1 MRCTNPERRPVPSAC
16 GWRTVDAGIHG
27 GASSG
32 APRGAGNGMWKHGLR
47 STQVIGRR
55 RKMTAEMRELRRLM
69 RILDEEQ
76 RRLLE
81 LVE

>member
-1 MRCTNPERRPVPSAC
+1 MRCTDPERRPVPRHADGERS
-16 GWRTVDAGIHG
+16 DAGCT
-27 GASSG
+27 AAPSSG
-32 APRGAGNGMWKHGLR
+32 APRGAGNGMWKLR
-47 STQVIGRR
+47 STEVIGRR
-55 RKMTAEMRELRRLM
+55 QKMTAEMRELRRLM

>member
-1 MRCTNPERRPVPSAC
+1 
-16 GWRTVDAGIHG
+16 
-27 GASSG
+27 
-32 APRGAGNGMWKHGLR
+32 MWKHGLR
-47 STQVIGRR
+47 STEVIGRR
-55 RKMTAEMRELRRLM
+55 RKMTAEIRELRRLM